1 MTLADI
7 PQINDLT
14 AEEKLQLV
22 GDIWDSIG
30 VISDEL
36 PVSEEEKTLLD
47 ARLHAHL
54 QSPESGLTFEEFK
67 KQLSSRL

>member
-54 QSPESGLTFEEFK
+54 QLPESGLTFEEFK
-67 KQLSSRL
+67 KQLAARL

>member
-22 GDIWDSIG
+22 EDIWDSIG

-36 PVSEEEKTLLD
+36 PVSEEEKKLLD
-47 ARLHAHL
+47 PRLQAHL
-54 QSPESGLTFEEFK
+54 PSPGSGLTLEEFK
-67 KQLSSRL
+67 KQLAARL